1 MITSVTLAVLYPA
14 IYHLAMVA
22 IFTPFTVQLMAYLT
36 FKETLSPTTLHGK
49 EHQKLSMY
57 YA

>member
-1 MITSVTLAVLYPA
+1 MITSVTLTVLYLA

-22 IFTPFTVQLMAYLT
+22 IFAPYTVQLMAYLT
-36 FKETLSPTTLHGK
+36 FKKILSPTTLQVK